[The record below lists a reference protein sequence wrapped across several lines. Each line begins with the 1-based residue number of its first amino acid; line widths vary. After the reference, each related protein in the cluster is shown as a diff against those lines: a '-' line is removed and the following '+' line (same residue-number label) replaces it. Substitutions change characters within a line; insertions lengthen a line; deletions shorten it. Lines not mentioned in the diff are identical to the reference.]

1 MANLL
6 FDLYAPVTLD
16 RLKGLK
22 MEPTKGS
29 FLNLAL
35 SAFTYNGKGEDVNK
49 ELRTVLSD
57 LLKACE
63 LDSSVPLFKVVFK
76 NGFVHAVYEPSI
88 SVLEDE
94 YILQLPTM
102 NVKLSDTTWFSKSPK
117 LTDSVQFEN
126 GLFYYA
132 PDASLAL
139 SLRFDYE
146 KIQAFVQAQK
156 AMPLRKLKDMETKQP
171 AEFKGLFKVLNAFP
185 QKISAIMSDGT
196 TYPMNFDA
204 DNIGAVEYEITSYRQ
219 YSNTYEGRTT
229 TEFAVTLKGFP
240 GEFRANKDI
249 KYTLSCN
256 PVCSEAQPILVVPTF
271 CKVSKT
277 ASGIPYAMLSCR
289 CRVTSASD
297 EDYFTI
303 NY

>member
-6 FDLYAPVTLD
+6 FDLYAPLTLD

-22 MEPTKGS
+22 MEPTKGT

-35 SAFTYNGKGEDVNK
+35 SAFAYNGKGEDVNK
-49 ELRTVLSD
+49 ELRAVLSD
-57 LLKACE
+57 LLKACG
-63 LDSSVPLFKVVFK
+63 LDASVPLFKVVFK
-76 NGFVHAVYEPSI
+76 NGFVHAVYEPSV
-88 SVLEDE
+88 SVLDGE

-102 NVKLSDTTWFSKSPK
+102 NVKLSDTSWFNESSK
-117 LTDSVQFEN
+117 LTDKVEFEG

-132 PDASLAL
+132 PDASITL
-139 SLRFDYE
+139 SLRFDFE
-146 KIQAFVQAQK
+146 KIQSFVQAQK
-156 AMPLRKLKDMETKQP
+156 AMPLRKLKEMEAKQP
-171 AEFKGLFKVLNAFP
+171 VEFKGMFKVLTSFP
-185 QKISAIMSDGT
+185 QKISAIMSDGS

-240 GEFRANKDI
+240 GEYRANKDI
-249 KYTLSCN
+249 KYTLSCD
-256 PVCSEAQPILVVPTF
+256 PICSEAQPILVVPTF

-277 ASGIPYAMLSCR
+277 SSGITYAMLSCR
-289 CRVTSASD
+289 CRVTSALD
-297 EDYFTI
+297 EDFFTI
-303 NY
+303 DF